1 MKTYSKVKNTADM
14 LKFYIQPQE
23 SYSKEITTKALYNAL
38 ENRVASSIYQ
48 QHLLEALDMLDNLQG
63 YQYSA

>member
-1 MKTYSKVKNTADM
+1 MKSYSRTKQAADK
-14 LKFYIQPQE
+14 LKFYVQPQDN
-23 SYSKEITTKALYNAL
+23 YLDEITPKSLYTAL